1 MTDRTATG
9 SAGRR
14 GAWRRGAQGGFVQ
27 VLLLVLVMFGITTF
41 GVVSFQSEIVE
52 REAKAVKVTP
62 AALSQARKAIL
73 DYAVNPPSPP
83 FQFSGNVSIRPR
95 YNVFNAHQ
103 IERYTDDLMVPF
115 RPGQL
120 PCPDNVGDFRV
131 SQSPFAI
138 SEPAAQLVPD
148 GLASFNDK
156 NLDGVSDPSFVLCSS
171 PTRTEPLITDSS
183 FGRLPWREY
192 NDYTSYIRGAGSGDI
207 RNAAGDRLWYAA
219 SYNLLDIIRPLNNY
233 KLTRVQDDWL
243 SVDIVDHPHDV
254 SAEPVTTTIDGLAA
268 VVISPG
274 LHEGQPEGYWTE
286 YRSSLAERPD
296 VFGGDDIN
304 PAFRLDPSNRDGDRR
319 FTHNTGSADPTLDR
333 AAYVH
338 REEIL
343 EAFARQDADPHL
355 DGISQA
361 LSDFYERNRHL
372 PDPATFESSNS
383 EYIVRRFGR
392 PAKGV
397 NRHLY
402 DSRTALFFCLFDPP
416 GPLNL
421 RPNPTCNNP
430 TPPSFPSGSSD
441 TIQPDPARRGFYP
454 PSDMEDLERL
464 QGGRVQYEF
473 APAYTQGAD
482 NYSALVKSDVRAIGN
497 LPSGDVPAVYI
508 PRGLAGRVNVLA
520 GMGSP
525 IAGFEMPPVS
535 ELFHSEGMRVEPMS
549 SGPVEWIAVIE
560 PNTPLQLAAP
570 VHTSP
575 ERPVNL
581 ASGTNTRII
590 STEVTAPMETVTYII
605 PGLGIPVDIDLPAV
619 VTNVLSNISRNS
631 PPDQSVT
638 LYIDYCAPPGVL
650 NAGPPP
656 TCAGTTVPVL
666 QYPRVI
672 PFRVPFISNNLTVT
686 TDMRG
691 DDDYRSFHGDYNAL
705 FADLR
710 PGHAG
715 NLAELG
721 YDIRL
726 PAGTYIKS
734 TAAVTI
740 FGSERQV
747 RIPILPAVPGTP
759 GTPEMPDRDRMNWE
773 VDTRH
778 AFRIIPSEDATFT
791 YGVTRDLGNIHV
803 PGSPIADLAVP
814 AMTPISSGSQGLLPT
829 PPLPNQIPYLDI
841 GFVASQYDP
850 LPFDEALPIYG
861 EFSALRGESG
871 PRPFGRAIGTPQ
883 FIDRTQHE
891 VLMITDPNGGY
902 GYFPAEVTMHPI
914 FNQNINDPR
923 NLDPDENAP
932 RELTSP
938 ARLRIPND
946 EIISTVLPYPIS
958 DGETV
963 IQPSRL
969 TVEGIVTMPHD
980 TTFHYPAGS
989 MIPLGEKRFSH
1000 GATGRVFGFYPN
1012 DRRLRPPSQLYGLQS
1027 NEQRT
1032 LTPLPGKS
1040 AVVHLPPGAVIGNV
1054 DVAANQIL
1062 PDGSLQPS
1070 TEVHG
1075 RLTLV
1080 NGGVMTYSQLLHYE
1094 DGDFSMV
1101 PQTWGQAGFRIESMG
1116 MGIVD
1121 PNRYPEPV
1129 GESLY
1134 DLLLAYM
1141 TEQPDRDVL
1150 STREYPPNSGMLYEL
1165 CQLGTGEEVE
1175 AISPLPSG
1183 YTSAPA
1189 ASTATPGYPATQV
1202 IVDPAGTGL
1211 HLCVRGTGNANV
1223 EPAGRPSHPTDVVPS
1238 GRVRFDLTND
1248 AHHNGYHVY
1257 PYHNMVVPMSRRMAP
1272 FASYSTSELTI
1283 VDATDMATSMP
1294 VTLSLTVRSPSLDPG
1309 EVSFIDNPISRLDV
1323 RYQAVGDLTRLVT
1336 NNITLQPVPNR
1347 AALATADFSGYSFTD
1362 EMGVGVELDTGNTGI
1377 PETIDTAAVDLTMG
1391 VTLMTPGAYTV
1402 SIIATTITLDFA
1414 EGGFQMQAN
1423 PGRMHLGSESAE
1435 ITLGNFGAVTMDG
1448 GGMNVPVTVIV
1459 TLANSHVALN
1469 QFGNPENATPL
1480 VAPFR
1485 PGAALA
1491 YPTGAVVHDVSLT
1504 NVLVSVVRDTSVPT
1518 VFIDAR
1524 MSEIALRLDPD
1535 SDIAAYGFGYQDASL
1550 SPSDTMPLG
1559 TSLPDSLHALFDFH
1573 TDALMYESTSHPG
1586 ERLMIP
1592 KGSKAEFGMLSNP
1605 SLVADL
1611 DSFTTSMPY
1620 VATLGVYSADYA
1632 PGGRVFRGVGFSP
1645 LPVGEPRD
1653 GSRGEAV
1660 RFSRDQHSFTGP
1672 SRLTVA
1678 VATEVGLYND
1688 MPSDSVFFDFIFR
1701 HGADMQAVTL
1711 SDFTGT
1717 FTDGFAI
1724 ENPRLMIPAGRD
1736 IETGFHY
1743 VSVTIVVDNPERDW
1757 IVSGFAPDRDIVL
1770 IGDSVEWLHN
1780 NQVTD
1785 GPVAFFPRHQP
1796 QASYRLI
1803 FLDDELGNNPDLSFS
1818 FVANSDG
1825 YQVVNTIMG
1834 VNVNPRRTGTIT
1846 KGQIFRLRSAK
1857 TFDSLSRPVQHP
1869 VLEVSWSRRDDD
1881 WQHTD
1886 FRPDD
1891 LVFAQNNPLF
1901 YAVAEECRSDMTGFD
1916 EEECASGEGEG
1927 LNALALPGAA
1937 VRLPEESPPLAGLVV
1952 HGFRGSWIV
1961 PPDIEVVTAART
1973 LTLAGVQF
1981 TEGGEVRAMKRHD
1994 SEVNAIEPDPGVS
2007 NFGMPGQTIVIRPGP
2022 RGMQF
2027 LQEDPGLTGPYRLP
2041 EVKAD
2046 DPTARGHL
2054 EPLTVVL
2061 GGYTLGNEALSSYRL
2076 TASMSGE
2083 LHLGGGTE
2091 LKVAEHEDADASGL
2105 AVSIVL
2111 GPGST
2116 YEDSGGDTTDISDMS
2131 LVNAVTGFEVAL
2143 GGDAV
2148 RTGPGLDLPEVVLG
2162 GTRTSLQYTYG
2173 QTPEFVC
2180 AARAGIFTYTPG
2192 SLPPGTFPCDPLD
2205 DDTTDFDES
2214 MPWRTSTITLV
2225 FNNFLTVATTHGAA
2239 GTQPP
2244 DTRFEVV
2251 TLAAGVVAKFD
2262 TPGYAWQGAIQ
2273 AASSI
2278 GVQAESQIFEATQVE
2293 GEQWF
2298 LALRDHNFDTA
2309 DLALDAVTI
2318 GGLTPVPNPT
2328 HSRTLPLNLAMPHN
2342 KGHEDAWLAD
2352 YTGTDYALN
2361 NSDVTV
2367 TIPTGSDRYCFFCG
2381 VAFTLTLPDRQGGNG
2396 LPSIFDDVAIEI
2408 TLTNVASEFQI
2419 REGSN
2424 IWSNLPGLF
2433 DSNITVQIAGSDLAG
2448 LDRSGGPGSVSEIE
2462 VQVIRDRYM
2471 RGEATPVMLPPV
2483 ASTDG
2488 FSGHVSRSFFDGSSM
2503 PLSFSATDHTP
2514 PQTRP
2519 SHTAFR
2525 IVEDY
2530 ARAALNSE
2538 ALFDLPSLTGFTL
2551 QRFGNQVTT
2560 LTIGEHMD
2568 LFAPVA
2574 FYKQPGIGVWQT
2586 TMSVSLDIEPPPP
2599 ILGLLPGTPNPR
2611 NMWES
2616 QILPTD
2622 TSQLYIER
2630 RQLPIGDQQSI
2641 ATDRAFY
2648 PELTEGITDL
2658 TDLDRNPIFNEIEVE
2673 FLQADPALSGR
2684 NLWFQVPTPAVTIGA
2699 EVLPGGSVIYPER
2712 GLALPA
2718 RRLVQASGP
2727 EIVLTLGANGAVANV
2742 VAGGGGG
2749 SPGIYTRPSAITTSV
2764 EIEIATPT
2772 APYTNPQSLTRIRY
2786 RVEGPI
2792 GGARTVDDVQ
2802 GTPGVGYYRLLSLRF
2817 AIPDVLLPSGSNF
2830 TSAALDNRGMDSVF
2844 RREDVEAADPGAFD
2858 PSNFA
2863 ADPQY
2868 EFAPHMH
2875 RIVFPAMAE
2884 ITLHRYFAPGAPEEA
2899 AQRSVTLVA
2908 GTTLDPHEPIAGDA
2922 GSRPAAA
2929 YDVGGMVIDRII
2941 DPAVTT
2947 TFADLND
2954 TARAQILGFNDDLTA
2969 LENPIYQNMWVR
2981 VRDDVDL
2988 VVDGVT
2994 ISIPE
2999 NSVIN
3004 PLLGTYLPSAEVDI
3018 QNFSDRIRLNARS
3031 SVSLYANTQIEFAPP
3046 AAKLPEGITIHVGG
3060 RPVRFSN
3067 IKALIGHSP
3076 EPLIE
3081 FAICASA
3088 DEVIEFSQKRE
3099 LVSRRNLLDAT
3110 YRFAGPLAADFLE
3123 LANAPPG
3130 GATPWGTAGPVD
3142 PAGVQVGDAHKCML
3156 LDDPEN
3162 TDQDDW
3168 FLFGNI
3174 HRATGINPRAG
3185 IAGNDVFRMVGGR
3198 MVRQ

>member
-62 AALSQARKAIL
+62 AALSQARKAII

-83 FQFSGNVSIRPR
+83 FQFSGNVRIRPR
-95 YNVFNAHQ
+95 YNIFNAHDVASL
-103 IERYTDDLMVPF
+103 TDDMMVPF

-120 PCPDNVGDFRV
+120 PCPDNVGSAAGASLYAV
-131 SQSPFAI
+131 SESTGV
-138 SEPAAQLVPD
+138 SVVPD
-148 GLASFNDK
+148 GLATFNDLS
-156 NLDGVSDPSFVLCSS
+156 LDGVSDASFVLCSDRS
-171 PTRTEPLITDSS
+171 RTDPLATDSS

-192 NDYTSYIRGAGSGDI
+192 NDYTSFIRGAGSGDI

-219 SYNLLDIIRPLNNY
+219 SYNLLDTVRPLNNY

-243 SVDIVDHPHDV
+243 TVDVVDHPHDV
-254 SAEPVTTTIDGLAA
+254 SADPVTTTIDGLAA

-274 LHEGQPEGYWTE
+274 VHGGAEEGYWSE
-286 YRSSLAERPD
+286 YRSSSAERPNLNNTD
-296 VFGGDDIN
+296 PLLN
-304 PAFRLDPSNRDGDRR
+304 PVAKLDPGNQDGDRR
-319 FTHNTGSADPTLDR
+319 FVHNTGNADPTLDR

-402 DSRTALFFCLFDPP
+402 DARPVDYAVPP
-416 GPLNL
+416 G
-421 RPNPTCNNP
+421 CGP
-430 TPPSFPSGSSD
+430 TPPSPPCINVGINFFP
-441 TIQPDPARRGFYP
+441 PF
-454 PSDMEDLERL
+454 DMEDLERL

-473 APAYTQGAD
+473 APAYTLGAD
-482 NYSALVKSDVRAIGN
+482 NYSALVGSDVRAIGN

-508 PRGLAGRVNVLA
+508 PRGLAGRVQVLA

-605 PGLGIPVDIDLPAV
+605 PGLGTPVDIDLPAV

-638 LYIDYCAPPGVL
+638 LYYDYCAPPGVL
-650 NAGPPP
+650 SAGPPP

-672 PFRVPFISNNLTVT
+672 PFRVPFISNNLTVM

-691 DDDYRSFHGDYNAL
+691 DDDYMSFHGDYNAL

-747 RIPILPAVPGTP
+747 RIPILPAVMATP
-759 GTPEMPDRDRMNWE
+759 PTPDIPERPDPNRMNWE

-778 AFRIIPSEDATFT
+778 AFRIIPSEDASFT

-829 PPLPNQIPYLDI
+829 PLLPYQIPHANNNPHYSD
-841 GFVASQYDP
+841 Y
-850 LPFDEALPIYG
+850 PFSEVLPIQGDY
-861 EFSALRGESG
+861 SAYRDPTA
-871 PRPFGRAIGTPQ
+871 PRPIGRAIGTPQ

-1054 DVAANQIL
+1054 EVAGNRIL

-1070 TEVHG
+1070 AEVHG

-1116 MGIVD
+1116 MGLVD
-1121 PNRYPEPV
+1121 PNDFPGYSP
-1129 GESLY
+1129 GSGTYHGSLY

-1141 TEQPDRDVL
+1141 TESPGADRNRIV
-1150 STREYPPNSGMLYEL
+1150 SFPPGD
-1165 CQLGTGEEVE
+1165 
-1175 AISPLPSG
+1175 
-1183 YTSAPA
+1183 PA
-1189 ASTATPGYPATQV
+1189 ATDYEV
-1202 IVDPAGTGL
+1202 CEAGTGTMVDDPSNPGTYVTDPL
-1211 HLCVRGTGNANV
+1211 TGLFLCVMGSGTPVTEFGAPANQ
-1223 EPAGRPSHPTDVVPS
+1223 AGVAYGS
-1238 GRVRFDLTND
+1238 RVRFDLTND

-1257 PYHNMVVPMSRRMAP
+1257 PYHNLVVPMSRRMAP
-1272 FASYSTSELTI
+1272 FASYSTTELTI
-1283 VDATDMATSMP
+1283 DATDMATRMP

-1377 PETIDTAAVDLTMG
+1377 VETIDTTAVDLTMG

-1435 ITLGNFGAVTMDG
+1435 ITLGNFGLVTMDG
-1448 GGMNVPVTVIV
+1448 GMDVPVTVIV

-1491 YPTGAVVHDVSLT
+1491 YPTGAVAHDVSLT

-1535 SDIAAYGFGYQDASL
+1535 SDITPYGDSYLDASVA
-1550 SPSDTMPLG
+1550 PSDTMPLG

-1653 GSRGEAV
+1653 QSRGEAV

-1678 VATEVGLYND
+1678 VATEFGLYND

-1701 HGADMQAVTL
+1701 HGADMQAETL

-1743 VSVTIVVDNPERDW
+1743 VSVTIVVDNPKRDW

-1916 EEECASGEGEG
+1916 EEVCASGEGEG

-1981 TEGGEVRAMKRHD
+1981 TEGGEMRAMKRHD

-2007 NFGMPGQTIVIRPGP
+2007 NFGMPGQTVVILPGP

-2027 LQEDPGLTGPYRLP
+2027 LQEDPGLSGPYRLP

-2061 GGYTLGNEALSSYRL
+2061 GGYTLGNEALSTYRL

-2180 AARAGIFTYTPG
+2180 AARAGITIYTPG
-2192 SLPPGTFPCDPLD
+2192 SLPPGTFPCDPPD
-2205 DDTTDFDES
+2205 ITGTDFDES

-2262 TPGYAWQGAIQ
+2262 TPGYAWQGAIEAQ
-2273 AASSI
+2273 SSV
-2278 GVQAESQIFEATQVE
+2278 GVAAESWTYVESGSVE
-2293 GEQWF
+2293 GESWF
-2298 LALRDHNFDTA
+2298 LALRDHNFDRA
-2309 DLALDAVTI
+2309 NLALDAIVGGAATI
-2318 GGLTPVPNPT
+2318 GHT
-2328 HSRTLPLNLAMPHN
+2328 RDLPLNLAIPHS
-2342 KGHEDAWLAD
+2342 KLHLDSWL
-2352 YTGTDYALN
+2352 TVRSGTDYPLAN
-2361 NSDVTV
+2361 QDVTV
-2367 TIPTGSDRYCFFCG
+2367 SIPPGNDYCFFCG
-2381 VAFTLTLPDRQGGNG
+2381 ADFTITVFDSNAMGGSRPAFPPDIGRQ
-2396 LPSIFDDVAIEI
+2396 IM
-2408 TLTNVASEFQI
+2408 LTNVSGEMAI
-2419 REGSN
+2419 RELGQVRPSLPAFFDYDLSIQLDGDDLENIAFVGSRPADHEF
-2424 IWSNLPGLF
+2424 LVQPVL
-2433 DSNITVQIAGSDLAG
+2433 DSYQRPEEYPI
-2448 LDRSGGPGSVSEIE
+2448 
-2462 VQVIRDRYM
+2462 
-2471 RGEATPVMLPPV
+2471 MLPAA

-2488 FSGHVSRSFFDGSSM
+2488 FSGHTARFFDDGTRTSID
-2503 PLSFSATDHTP
+2503 FQAVNTADHTP
-2514 PQTRP
+2514 PNTRP
-2519 SHTAFR
+2519 SHTAYR
-2525 IVEDY
+2525 LVTD
-2530 ARAALNSE
+2530 ADGDDDSE
-2538 ALFDLPSLTGFTL
+2538 ARFSLPPLTGFTL
-2551 QRFGNQVTT
+2551 QRFGEQVTT
-2560 LTIGEHMD
+2560 LTIGQPMD

-2574 FYKQPGIGVWQT
+2574 FFKQPGFGTWGAT
-2586 TMSVSLDIEPPPP
+2586 LAVSLAAPGSPGEFRNWWEPDMGPTDQD
-2599 ILGLLPGTPNPR
+2599 TPLF
-2611 NMWES
+2611 E
-2616 QILPTD
+2616 TD

-2630 RQLPIGDQQSI
+2630 RQLPRTEQEFLVGDPVISPG
-2641 ATDRAFY
+2641 TSS
-2648 PELTEGITDL
+2648 PS
-2658 TDLDRNPIFNEIEVE
+2658 DLDRNPIFNEIEVE
-2673 FLQADPALSGR
+2673 FLTPDPAVDGR
-2684 NLWFQVPTPAVTIGA
+2684 NLWLQVPAPAVTVGA

-2718 RRLVQASGP
+2718 RRLQSSSP
-2727 EIVLTLGANGAVANV
+2727 MLTLTLGAGGAVGNI

-2749 SPGIYTRPSAITTSV
+2749 SPGIYTRPATITTIVSMN
-2764 EIEIATPT
+2764 IASSTGPWS
-2772 APYTNPQSLTRIRY
+2772 SLTSGPGLRLRY
-2786 RVEGPI
+2786 RVESLHTGLSTI
-2792 GGARTVDDVQ
+2792 VSDRRAGAS
-2802 GTPGVGYYRLLSLRF
+2802 GSFYRLLSIRYSVP
-2817 AIPDVLLPSGSNF
+2817 ATLLGVSDF
-2830 TSAALDNRGMDSVF
+2830 TSSVLDTRAMDSVF
-2844 RREDVEAADPGAFD
+2844 RREDVEPAADSPAD

-2863 ADPQY
+2863 ANPRY
-2868 EFAPHMH
+2868 EFAPHLH
-2875 RIVFPAMAE
+2875 RLVIPPLATL
-2884 ITLHRYFAPGAPEEA
+2884 TLHRYFLNQAEEDM
-2899 AQRSVTLVA
+2899 QRSVTLVE
-2908 GTTLDPHEPIAGDA
+2908 GTTLDSHEPGTGSTAGRRSA
-2922 GSRPAAA
+2922 TPHPVA
-2929 YDVGGMVIDRII
+2929 GMVIDRRIERAVSTPF
-2941 DPAVTT
+2941 PALTVG
-2947 TFADLND
+2947 AD
-2954 TARAQILGFNDDLTA
+2954 TPILGFNSDLTA
-2969 LENPIYQNMWVR
+2969 LENHLYQNMWVR
-2981 VRDDVDL
+2981 VLDDVEIEI
-2988 VVDGVT
+2988 DGVT
-2994 ISIPE
+2994 LSLPE

-3110 YRFAGPLAADFLE
+3110 YRFAGPLAEDFLE

-3130 GATPWGTAGPVD
+3130 GATPWGSAGPVD